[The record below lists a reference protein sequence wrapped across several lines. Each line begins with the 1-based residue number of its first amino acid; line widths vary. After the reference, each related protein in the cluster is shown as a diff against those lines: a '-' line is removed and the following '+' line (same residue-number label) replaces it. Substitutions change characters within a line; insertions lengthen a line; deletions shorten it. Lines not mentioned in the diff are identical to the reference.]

1 MKTSVRFA
9 WQLGWLL
16 GAVVILAPVL
26 RAADIADCK
35 LVPGWQQDGAS
46 RHYAADNLFEYLDG
60 GAEGYLLYGFKQLQ
74 GVTCASG
81 DNSIVMDLS
90 EMVDSEAAY
99 GIFSSNRDPHAPLQ
113 KIGMGGQLMPQRST
127 FAKGNFYVELT
138 ATPDGDH
145 TSALQAFTAALEQRI
160 SGSTTPPEQIAW
172 FAPEKLVSV
181 HLVPES
187 VLGLPELRRGYVAE
201 YDQGKAFV
209 VEEASPEAAQTVLGK
224 LRARFAGSKSAPV
237 ADEAILAQD
246 KYLDWVC
253 FFRKGKFLGGYTN
266 LPDGPTAQA
275 KASKLVGRL
284 P

>member
-1 MKTSVRFA
+1 MNTPLARH
-9 WQLGWLL
+9 LGGLFGL
-16 GAVVILAPVL
+16 VLIVAPFL

-35 LVPGWQQDGAS
+35 LVKGWQQDGAS
-46 RHYAADNLFEYLDG
+46 RHYAADTLFEYLDG
-60 GAEGYLLYGFKQLQ
+60 AAEGYLLYGFKQLQ

-81 DNSIVMDLS
+81 DHSIVMDLS
-90 EMVDSEAAY
+90 EMADSEAAY

-113 KIGMGGQLMPQRST
+113 KLGMGGQVMPQRCT

-145 TSALQAFTAALEQRI
+145 TPALEAFAAALAQRI
-160 SGSTTPPEQIAW
+160 TGTTTPPEQIAW
-172 FAPEKLVSV
+172 FAREKLVSV

-209 VEEASPEAAQTVLGK
+209 VEESSPEAAQAVLGK
-224 LRARFAGSKSAPV
+224 LRGRFAGSQSAQV
-237 ADEAILAQD
+237 ADEAILTQD
-246 KYLDWVC
+246 RYMGWVC
-253 FFRKGKFLGGYTN
+253 FFRKGKFLGGYAN
-266 LPDGPTAQA
+266 LPDGTTAEA
-275 KASKLVGRL
+275 KSNELARRL